1 MNSRILLRG
10 RDRPSVCLSVRPLHT
25 NWVAEKCTQAT
36 ILKQIRKQI
45 ARTHLMSLLDLFH
58 PQETFYGTYHRLTFF
73 VLKDVWMLDGD
84 DEAHVAIRVFTVE
97 RKEKNGRL
105 TNATFELMIKRVYI
119 WLKQLQMDFI
129 LSIEFLC
136 IFYVHGTTVPAN
148 HWEIWR
154 GNWKGKGCHVW
165 TEKSPLISDGLSDE
179 VGARAQSTYLVLFP
193 ISRYRKSWKE
203 C

>member
-1 MNSRILLRG
+1 
-10 RDRPSVCLSVRPLHT
+10 
-25 NWVAEKCTQAT
+25 
-36 ILKQIRKQI
+36 
-45 ARTHLMSLLDLFH
+45 
-58 PQETFYGTYHRLTFF
+58 
-73 VLKDVWMLDGD
+73 MLDGD

-148 HWEIWR
+148 HWEI
-154 GNWKGKGCHVW
+154 
-165 TEKSPLISDGLSDE
+165 
-179 VGARAQSTYLVLFP
+179 
-193 ISRYRKSWKE
+193 
-203 C
+203 